1 MTVDVLV
8 WALLGLLATALLV
21 YLVVS
26 LISSDKSSDR
36 GQ

>member
-8 WALLGLLATALLV
+8 WALLGLVAAALLV

-26 LISSDKSSDR
+26 LISSDESSDK

>member
-8 WALLGLLATALLV
+8 WALLGLVAAALLV
-21 YLVVS
+21 YLAVS
-26 LISSDKSSDR
+26 LVSSDKSSDK

>member
-8 WALLGLLATALLV
+8 WALLGLVAAALLV

-26 LISSDKSSDR
+26 LISSDKPSDK

>member
-8 WALLGLLATALLV
+8 WALLGVVAAGLLV

-26 LISSDKSSDR
+26 LISSDKSSDK